1 MPNWT
6 RNELTVQADDPKDL
20 KDFKKKVF
28 TKDEEGKL
36 NFDFEKIIPMPKNI
50 FRGNL
55 GNEERE
61 KYGNNNWY
69 DWSSKNWGTKWN
81 ACHTQI
87 NFECD
92 EEIELEFDTAW
103 DTPRPIIKKLKK
115 KFPKLRFWGGY
126 IHEGWEDA
134 GSFNEIQ

>member
-81 ACHTQI
+81 A
-87 NFECD
+87 
-92 EEIELEFDTAW
+92 
-103 DTPRPIIKKLKK
+103 
-115 KFPKLRFWGGY
+115 
-126 IHEGWEDA
+126 
-134 GSFNEIQ
+134 

>member
-6 RNELTVQADDPKDL
+6 RNELIVQADDPKDL

-28 TKDEEGKL
+28 TKDEEGKIK
-36 NFDFEKIIPMPKNI
+36 FDFEKIIPMPENI

-61 KYGNNNWY
+61 QYGDNNWY
-69 DWSSKNWGTKWN
+69 D
-81 ACHTQI
+81 
-87 NFECD
+87 
-92 EEIELEFDTAW
+92 W

-115 KFPKLRFWGGY
+115 KFPKLSFWGGY
-126 IHEGWEDA
+126 IHEGWEGA
-134 GSFNEIQ
+134 GTFNEIQ